1 MLSAWLSRKKG
12 GEIITMSNK
21 YWHIDAIDYL
31 LFALSILGIL
41 LVILSHKAKNDV
53 DNLITT
59 TDTIVINDTIHNW
72 RYDTMYLSRLDTIKL
87 PVVDTIN
94 DTIIKL
100 DSILVQIPINTY
112 HYDTTITDTSYKT
125 HLKAVVSGFSVA
137 VDSVYLSTEITPQRV
152 KKQPWYTNLC
162 PAVGIGFGTGG
173 QIGLFAGV
181 GYKL

>member
-1 MLSAWLSRKKG
+1 MNDK
-12 GEIITMSNK
+12 
-21 YWHIDAIDYL
+21 WHIDAMDYL

-41 LVILSHKAKNDV
+41 LVILSHRAKNDV
-53 DNLITT
+53 DNLIST
-59 TDTIVINDTIHNW
+59 TDTITLTDTITNW
-72 RYDTMYLSRLDTIKL
+72 QHDTLFISRLDTVKL
-87 PVVDTIN
+87 PIVHT

-173 QIGLFAGV
+173 QIGLFAGI